1 MGGVRCFGGD
11 PPSQFHRHGGAL
23 PHGDR
28 LWGVPC
34 VPPPGLWGAPWGV
47 LAVPTPAPRC
57 HVLGTG
63 MTHRPRTP
71 PNPPPGPAT
80 APYTPPREQ
89 GLGGARAGGDAS
101 PQVPGLDLGSG
112 LSRVP
117 TGRSQSWPRGGLPGL
132 GGPDPVAFLRR
143 THLFI
148 FCRGAGGREQE
159 DGYFPVFP
167 PYPCRKI
174 NPSTPRVGLISSRH
188 IAQCWGRAAGL
199 RYRRASTIPW
209 DAAAVGKLR
218 QGCVSWVQG
227 GE

>member
-1 MGGVRCFGGD
+1 MC
-11 PPSQFHRHGGAL
+11 
-23 PHGDR
+23 
-28 LWGVPC
+28 
-34 VPPPGLWGAPWGV
+34 
-47 LAVPTPAPRC
+47 PAPRA
-57 HVLGTG
+57 LGCPVG
-63 MTHRPRTP
+63 GAGCPHARPSLSRPGDRDDTSPADTP
-71 PNPPPGPAT
+71 KPPPRPSDR
-80 APYTPPREQ
+80 PIYPPREQ

-101 PQVPGLDLGSG
+101 PQVPGLDLESD

-199 RYRRASTIPW
+199 WYRRASTIPW